1 MVNGSGSGQP
11 AMGIRS
17 NEGEHQLV
25 REQADGRRAFLHEGW
40 VIANHILVSFHVAFI
55 SSILALPAAAVSKA
69 AVLGFVFASP
79 ETLISAL
86 FTWIS
91 FHSGVA
97 LHEIGH
103 FRKAARLRALNESV
117 LPQVEAALSRPPLA
131 RALYWTGVFL
141 KAPYGRAAG
150 IKREGLN
157 YYADAPY
164 NLAVAAAGP
173 RASRN
178 VAAIALP
185 PALALLTVGLLFD
198 TLGAIYAGRLLL
210 GIGVVTLL
218 DFLLAD
224 PGKYAEFQRRER
236 AAADSAAAL
245 PEPTSW
251 YANAAQVKRK
261 LATTRMHETIHPRLG
276 TVAAPWQFRNCG
288 MGGRHTER
296 EYPESNIS
304 MQEAMFLI
312 LGAGDPQEA
321 QEITVRLQNRLKEII
336 EKEDGCRVMGIGL
349 EGGLAPYI
357 DAAGYP
363 LPEVRLW
370 AMMKQA
376 IEESGLRPGIDVA
389 LALDPAMSELEIA
402 YREEFD
408 VPDSVGMYLF
418 WRDQSKTVMDRDGVL
433 ELFGKALR
441 DYDIPIASIED
452 GFSEDDDEGWV
463 ALLETLGDR
472 VLVVGDDLV
481 TTNDRTIELAAER
494 GLINAVLVKANQ
506 IGSLYETLLATL
518 VTLGK
523 GLEVIVSHRS
533 KSPNDD
539 MEAHLALA
547 FNSLGL
553 KAGGGANTERLVKY
567 QAVSRLLAR
576 VPSADASERP
586 HGPKVATVRAVR
598 AAEEPTNAGIPTVGV
613 EVDLAVPD
621 ADVALTFR
629 GATPLGTSA
638 GTGEA
643 VHLVDRYVEIAEDRE
658 PIEQHGNFFE
668 EVERGVYVFRG
679 KVQAHHIEA
688 AGDPALSDLY
698 ARARRYDGKGCLNAV
713 AGVHQLIAPRFEN
726 TNVSAWGL
734 LDVDRTLLG
743 LEIETARRRGKL
755 DADAPEEELIAVMQR
770 KQNLGMNAMLSVS
783 LALARGIA
791 HVQGKELH
799 ELVREEM
806 LDVIERL
813 AAAHGVAIRGS
824 RFDDYLAALR
834 ETDAVLTA
842 RGVPLYAELRRLTGV
857 YAEPGGA
864 IEKETYEVPA
874 ESIEAPTATPAA
886 PTAAAPAA
894 AQRPAPPSGE
904 LSARLARSFGD
915 AEIGHIE
922 ALNRSLYAAYGDRS
936 GAAARQ
942 AALRRYLETRS
953 CVGRRTRQF
962 GIANHRVFRA
972 ADRLIVPY
980 ALGGALFIWSVRRD
994 GDELIA
1000 QRDFPHG
1007 TIFTD
1012 ELVATVAGARGEP
1025 IDLEREIYDFDA
1037 SLTPDIRLTRIR
1049 DVAALLQRLNR
1060 CGSRHEAVYYLRVL
1074 VSRLCAADFQ
1084 GFFSAKN
1091 LQPEVRQLN
1100 KELVEL
1106 LDGPF
1111 AYRLRLPIR
1120 ILARKVSGLVSR
1132 PNLIDELWHDTID
1145 LAEVHV
1151 RGSAITN
1158 ELRRSAHHALG
1169 KSTLDLAR
1177 SYHLYLE
1184 SGDAQHLPE
1193 ALRVRLTP
1201 LDEEARNRPAP
1212 RATAQ
1217 RIVEALDKLLGGSQI
1232 ITRLQDWEESY
1243 DHSLQRCESGNSLR
1257 DELEALITGG
1267 IRGGN
1272 RWVYYHHLRALL
1284 RKADEGDW
1292 GDAAAPFRA
1301 ALQELQVERPD
1312 DEGFDPDA
1320 AEQTARDAVETFATR
1335 IDEDH
1340 RKAVCGALRR
1350 ATDTYQSGDHF
1361 EAFVQ
1366 ISALREEL
1374 EQALLRRSFPEQR
1387 YLFYQLD
1394 CLLEEM
1400 GFFALRHVASS
1411 YEEQGLRL
1419 TECLRIIH
1427 MCATNLSHDGLFS
1440 RELWDLTV
1448 MLRDPS
1454 KRTAELIDALEAVA
1468 RNYHQLVHRVSVAY
1482 EMMGRQLE
1490 LEEDEIRAIQG
1501 NFQRY
1506 LHDLNSMVHFT
1517 DLARAR
1523 LQEMP
1528 ERERERDAPAIVAEG
1543 SSDCWDIVH
1552 LSHTDDIVRRVDSVE
1567 LSENLQDR
1575 YGGKG
1580 SGLIYLSYLGI
1591 PTRDAFILPTTIP
1604 RSGAHRRDPQRLE
1617 REVVEHLRVLE
1628 QDVAR
1633 ADGVPYR
1640 FGDPEN
1646 PLLLAV
1652 RGGSVFT
1659 LPGMLTT
1666 LVFVGINDD
1675 VAAALA
1681 RDDPWYA
1688 WDAYRR
1694 FLTSYAA
1701 AAWDINLEDYEL
1713 VEEAKQHHGVRFKQ
1727 DLPAEA
1733 LREVTED
1740 SKRIIRK
1747 QGFGDQL
1754 EEILAEPFKQLIGAV
1769 HVVFDSWD
1777 RERARRYRDIK
1788 GMSHSWHTAAI
1799 VQQMASG
1806 NRQNAGVQP
1815 GMDETAASLTGVI
1828 MQTRMTA
1835 KGFRTFTGD
1844 IKFSAAGDDLVGGLT
1859 EATSLRPVDE
1869 LEEFMPMLERRL
1881 NHIDAKVR
1889 RFRGTDP
1896 EIEFTVDRGR
1906 LSVLQARMAHVGPFE
1921 VTRKFA
1927 GAGEPDLRG
1936 IGIRGGAF
1944 RGLIALSDDDIE
1956 AMTGELARRREAGDN
1971 DVDGVLLVLENP
1983 TPSEIPMILSAD
1995 ALLTATGG
2003 STSHAAVAI
2012 HSIEDKPY
2020 CAVMSAAGL
2029 RVRPRRRQ
2037 VLLLDEAG
2045 ELMHTLTPGEVLSIH
2060 GQSGEVYA
2068 GSQKVHGLP

>member
-1 MVNGSGSGQP
+1 M
-11 AMGIRS
+11 
-17 NEGEHQLV
+17 
-25 REQADGRRAFLHEGW
+25 REQADGRRSFLHEGW

-55 SSILALPAAAVSKA
+55 SSILALPAAAVSKS

-86 FTWIS
+86 FTYIS
-91 FHSGVA
+91 FHCGVA

-117 LPQVEAALSRPPLA
+117 LPRVEEALSRPPLA
-131 RALYWTGVFL
+131 RALYWASVFL

-157 YYADAPY
+157 YYVDAPY

-178 VAAIALP
+178 VAAVALP
-185 PALALLTVGLLFD
+185 PALALLAAGLLLD
-198 TLGAIYAGRLLL
+198 RLGAIYAGRLLL

-245 PEPTSW
+245 PDPASW
-251 YANAAQVKRK
+251 YAAAPAAKQRV
-261 LATTRMHETIHPRLG
+261 AGSRMHEAVHPRLG

-304 MQEAMFLI
+304 MQEAMFVI

-321 QEITVRLQNRLKEII
+321 QETTVRLQNRLKEII

-357 DAAGYP
+357 DPADYP

-376 IEESGLRPGIDVA
+376 IQESGLQPGVDVA
-389 LALDPAMSELEIA
+389 IALDPAMSELEIA
-402 YREEFD
+402 YRQEFD

-418 WRDQSKTVMDRDGVL
+418 WRDQSKTVMDRDAVL
-433 ELFGKALR
+433 TLYTRALR
-441 DYDIPIASIED
+441 DYDIPILSIED
-452 GFSEDDDEGWV
+452 GFSEHDDEGWT
-463 ALLETLGDR
+463 ALLDALGDR
-472 VLVVGDDLV
+472 LLVVGDDLV
-481 TTNDRTIELAAER
+481 TTNDRTIERAAER

-518 VTLGK
+518 VTFGK
-523 GLEVIVSHRS
+523 GLETIVSHRS

-547 FNSLGL
+547 FNALGL

-576 VPSADASERP
+576 VPDADASERP
-586 HGPKVATVRAVR
+586 HGPKVATVRAMR

-613 EVDLAVPD
+613 EVDLAVPE

-629 GATPLGTSA
+629 GSTPLGTSA

-643 VHLVDRYVEIAEDRE
+643 VHLVDRYIEIAEDRE
-658 PIEQHGNFFE
+658 PIAQHGNFFQ
-668 EVERGVYVFRG
+668 EVERGVYVFRD
-679 KVQAHHIEA
+679 KVQPHHIEA
-688 AGDPALSDLY
+688 AADPALSDLY
-698 ARARRYDGKGCLNAV
+698 ERARRYNGQGCMNAV
-713 AGVHQLIAPRFEN
+713 AGVHQLIAPHFEDS
-726 TNVSAWGL
+726 NVSAWGL
-734 LDVDRTLLG
+734 LDVDRALLA

-755 DADAPEEELIAVMQR
+755 DADASEEELIALMQR

-799 ELVREEM
+799 ELLREEM
-806 LDVIERL
+806 LDIIARL
-813 AAAHGVAIRGS
+813 AAAHGVAIGGS

-834 ETDAVLTA
+834 QSDRVLA
-842 RGVPLYAELRRLTGV
+842 ERGIALHDELRRLTGI
-857 YAEPGGA
+857 YARPGEA
-864 IEKETYEVPA
+864 IDTETYTLPA
-874 ESIEAPTATPAA
+874 ETVDAPLQPPAA
-886 PTAAAPAA
+886 IVVADPPPRPAA
-894 AQRPAPPSGE
+894 GE
-904 LSARLARSFGD
+904 LAARLERSFED
-915 AEIGHIE
+915 AEVDNIE
-922 ALNRSLYAAYGDRS
+922 ALNRALYAAFGDRAD
-936 GAAARQ
+936 AAARQ

-962 GIANHRVFRA
+962 GIANHRIFRSG
-972 ADRLIVPY
+972 DRLTVPY
-980 ALGGALFIWSVRRD
+980 ALGGALFIWTVRA
-994 GDELIA
+994 GDSELIA

-1012 ELVATVAGARGEP
+1012 ELVGAVAGTLGEP

-1100 KELVEL
+1100 KELIEL

-1120 ILARKVSGLVSR
+1120 ILTRKVSGLVSR

-1184 SGDAQHLPE
+1184 SGDAHHLPE
-1193 ALRVRLTP
+1193 SLRGRLSP
-1201 LDEEARNRPAP
+1201 IDEEARSRAAP

-1217 RIVEALDKLLGGSQI
+1217 RIAEALDKLLGGSQI
-1232 ITRLQDWEESY
+1232 ITRLKDWEESY
-1243 DHSLQRCESGNSLR
+1243 AHSLQRCESGNSLR
-1257 DELEALITGG
+1257 DELEALVTGG

-1284 RKADEGDW
+1284 RKADEGAWDN
-1292 GDAAAPFRA
+1292 AAAPFRD
-1301 ALQELQVERPD
+1301 ALQKLQVDRPD
-1312 DEGFDPDA
+1312 DSSFDA
-1320 AEQTARDAVETFATR
+1320 AAAEHSARDAVETFADA
-1335 IDEDH
+1335 IEADH
-1340 RKAVCGALRR
+1340 QRAVFDALRR
-1350 ATDTYQSGDHF
+1350 ATDAYQHGAHF
-1361 EAFVQ
+1361 DAFVQ
-1366 ISALREEL
+1366 ISTLRDEL
-1374 EQALLRRSFPEQR
+1374 EQTLSQRSFPEQR

-1400 GFFALRHVASS
+1400 GFFALRHVATS

-1419 TECLRIIH
+1419 SECLRIIH
-1427 MCATNLSHDGLFS
+1427 MCAANLSHDGLFS

-1454 KRTAELIDALEAVA
+1454 KHGAEILDVFEAVTT
-1468 RNYHQLVHRVSVAY
+1468 NYHQLVHRVSVAY
-1482 EMMGRQLE
+1482 EMMGRQLGLDDE
-1490 LEEDEIRAIQG
+1490 EIRAIQG

-1506 LHDLNSMVHFT
+1506 LYDLNSMVHFT

-1528 ERERERDAPAIVAEG
+1528 QRERERDVPAAVAEDSPG
-1543 SSDCWDIVH
+1543 RWDIVH

-1567 LSENLQDR
+1567 LGENLQDR

-1604 RSGAHRRDPQRLE
+1604 RSGEHLRDRQRLE
-1617 REVVEHLRVLE
+1617 HEVVEHLRMLE
-1628 QDVAR
+1628 QDVTR

-1640 FGDPEN
+1640 FGDAEH

-1681 RDDPWYA
+1681 RDDAWYA

-1701 AAWDINLEDYEL
+1701 AAWGVNLEDYEL

-1754 EEILAEPFKQLIGAV
+1754 DEILADPLQQLIGAV
-1769 HVVFDSWD
+1769 QVVFDSWD

-1806 NRQNAGVQP
+1806 NRQNAGVLP
-1815 GMDETAASLTGVI
+1815 GMDETAA
-1828 MQTRMTA
+1828 
-1835 KGFRTFTGD
+1835 
-1844 IKFSAAGDDLVGGLT
+1844 
-1859 EATSLRPVDE
+1859 
-1869 LEEFMPMLERRL
+1869 
-1881 NHIDAKVR
+1881 
-1889 RFRGTDP
+1889 
-1896 EIEFTVDRGR
+1896 
-1906 LSVLQARMAHVGPFE
+1906 
-1921 VTRKFA
+1921 
-1927 GAGEPDLRG
+1927 
-1936 IGIRGGAF
+1936 
-1944 RGLIALSDDDIE
+1944 
-1956 AMTGELARRREAGDN
+1956 
-1971 DVDGVLLVLENP
+1971 
-1983 TPSEIPMILSAD
+1983 
-1995 ALLTATGG
+1995 
-2003 STSHAAVAI
+2003 
-2012 HSIEDKPY
+2012 
-2020 CAVMSAAGL
+2020 
-2029 RVRPRRRQ
+2029 
-2037 VLLLDEAG
+2037 
-2045 ELMHTLTPGEVLSIH
+2045 
-2060 GQSGEVYA
+2060 
-2068 GSQKVHGLP
+2068 